1 MSKNMNTIPFD
12 VACSNPI
19 TLLIPP
25 ITLSIPLEPMTI
37 LRSTLSLVSEPDTM
51 IPLLPGESIHL
62 GYIPISE
69 EDAFAKAKSNP
80 YYGEYMESLSRSH
93 FRVSRGKLSLEK
105 LTALIHRFTSINIA
119 VDVLVPKRE
128 WINSATR
135 RAIYETKV
143 VHRWKSH
150 RAIIMVR
157 ILAVKD
163 PDEFVIYVE
172 RYQGS
177 VTAHRMFLNTLEQY
191 ITSEGQSYPII
202 RSISA
207 SRTALEAAEPP
218 PADWSQIWRPHLNGK
233 LEPTTRID
241 DPEDIYNAE
250 KSDVEYDEEDDP
262 CTPEGGNTLPDG
274 SKSHTTSWIENL

>member
-12 VACSNPI
+12 VACYNSI
-19 TLLIPP
+19 TLSMPP

-105 LTALIHRFTSINIA
+105 LTDLIHRFTSINIA

-177 VTAHRMFLNTLEQY
+177 VTAHRMLLNTLEQY

-218 PADWSQIWRPHLNGK
+218 PADWSQIWRPYLNGK

-274 SKSHTTSWIENL
+274 SKSRTTSWIENL

>member
-12 VACSNPI
+12 VACSN
-19 TLLIPP
+19 P

-105 LTALIHRFTSINIA
+105 LTALIHRFTSINLA

-143 VHRWKSH
+143 VHTWKSH

-177 VTAHRMFLNTLEQY
+177 VTAHRMFLHTLEQY

-262 CTPEGGNTLPDG
+262 YTPEGGNTLPDG
-274 SKSHTTSWIENL
+274 SKSRTTSWIENL